1 MGTLSAILTVLGIL
15 CLGGIPLFFLT
26 FLALMGLTPLYVAQ
40 VIPLIGIALLF
51 IVLMYSRAMPISQ
64 VSRLW

>member
-26 FLALMGLTPLYVAQ
+26 FLALMGLTPFMWHRSSPSSAS
-40 VIPLIGIALLF
+40 PCCWPSACT
-51 IVLMYSRAMPISQ
+51 
-64 VSRLW
+64 